1 MGSVVQKRT
10 KQIAWLFL
18 LIYCTSYV
26 MRINFAVM
34 LVRVCSDMALGKSD
48 LAIVVT
54 ALTVAYGVGQIAS
67 GFIGDKIKPQ
77 YLLTGGLILAV
88 ICNVAMFFCQTVPVM
103 TVAWAVNGLAHAMLW
118 PPMVRM
124 ISAYVPSDDYGYTT
138 VRASWG
144 SSIGTI
150 LMYLICPILL
160 SFMGWRT
167 IILCCAGMG
176 AIVLVIWLALSPK
189 LFGDEHL
196 LIKVEKVAASDGKKA
211 SALSIPR
218 FVIFP
223 IVFIMLGIVLQGMMR
238 DGVTT
243 WMPSFLL
250 ETFNLP
256 EDMSIMATVILA
268 VFSMISFW
276 LVDKLY
282 VLMRRREVACA
293 AVVFGIATV
302 SAAALYV
309 LNKFTSSVVGSMLL
323 MAVLVGC
330 MHGVN
335 FLLIVVV
342 PKNFA
347 KYGKVSTMSGIL
359 NSCTYVGAA
368 IATSGFAALAE
379 ATNSWTPTLFV
390 WIMICLAGVAVC
402 AIAMPSWKKFQDR

>member
-1 MGSVVQKRT
+1 
-10 KQIAWLFL
+10 
-18 LIYCTSYV
+18 
-26 MRINFAVM
+26 
-34 LVRVCSDMALGKSD
+34 
-48 LAIVVT
+48 
-54 ALTVAYGVGQIAS
+54 
-67 GFIGDKIKPQ
+67 
-77 YLLTGGLILAV
+77 
-88 ICNVAMFFCQTVPVM
+88 
-103 TVAWAVNGLAHAMLW
+103 
-118 PPMVRM
+118 
-124 ISAYVPSDDYGYTT
+124 
-138 VRASWG
+138 
-144 SSIGTI
+144 
-150 LMYLICPILL
+150 
-160 SFMGWRT
+160 
-167 IILCCAGMG
+167 
-176 AIVLVIWLALSPK
+176 
-189 LFGDEHL
+189 
-196 LIKVEKVAASDGKKA
+196 
-211 SALSIPR
+211 
-218 FVIFP
+218 
-223 IVFIMLGIVLQGMMR
+223 MLGIVLQGMMR

-268 VFSMISFW
+268 VFSMVSFW
-276 LVDKLY
+276 AVDKLY
-282 VLMRRREVACA
+282 VWMRRREVACA

-368 IATSGFAALAE
+368 IATTGFAALAE

-402 AIAMPSWKKFQDR
+402 AIAMPSWKKFQDQ